1 MNYER
6 EKRKHNN
13 IFPPVLEVILPL
25 NFRHLCHSKVRDGH
39 DLIIFRYRNHHRT
52 TSHLVEISFWA
63 IQKFQT
69 DIACLKLSEYLPSSV
84 VEFVL
89 PHHIASLIR
98 GGAKA
103 GPWRNEEL
111 CPSGTPS
118 KDDEATTPP
127 TARKSSPFER
137 EKVVICSIK
146 NNSYNNMIIVKLT
159 AIKKKIKF
167 KKKNPLVRCTP
178 QKFIIIII

>member
-1 MNYER
+1 M
-6 EKRKHNN
+6 
-13 IFPPVLEVILPL
+13 
-25 NFRHLCHSKVRDGH
+25 
-39 DLIIFRYRNHHRT
+39 
-52 TSHLVEISFWA
+52 EISFWA

-159 AIKKKIKF
+159 AIKKEKSPCEMYSSKIYYNYYIISF
-167 KKKNPLVRCTP
+167 
-178 QKFIIIII
+178 QKGKHGKISCMQLHQSASGGTLGKIPSFHAIITALASSNIHLIISS